1 MARFKRMQVLN
12 TILNVGMVPI
22 FYDPNVDIAKNVV
35 KACVA
40 GGAQAIEFTNRGDRR
55 YTCFTS

>member
-22 FYDPNVDIAKNVV
+22 FYDPNVDIAK
-35 KACVA
+35 KTSSKQACWWGA
-40 GGAQAIEFTNRGDRR
+40 GHRI
-55 YTCFTS
+55 YHSW